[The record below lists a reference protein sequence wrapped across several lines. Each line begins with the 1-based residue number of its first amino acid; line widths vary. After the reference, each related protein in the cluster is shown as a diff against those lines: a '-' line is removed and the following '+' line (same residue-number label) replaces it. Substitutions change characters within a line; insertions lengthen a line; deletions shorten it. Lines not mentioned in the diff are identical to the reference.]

1 MLVCLY
7 ARTKLCVCVYSCSLK
22 CPDVVPLIFFSSI
35 TVDEEYCCWFFLF
48 SDPFFCAWW
57 SGLVWCGIA
66 CIYASF
72 FSFFLLYVFYILSVF
87 VVRWLHLRVLNA
99 FVCFIYPIFF
109 FASLLHYIVLSFSI
123 FISLFC
129 VLLSLV

>member
-1 MLVCLY
+1 MLVYSC

-35 TVDEEYCCWFFLF
+35 TVDEEYCCWVFCFLIR
-48 SDPFFCAWW
+48 FFCAWW
-57 SGLVWCGIA
+57 SGLVWHCLH
-66 CIYASF
+66 YMHHF
-72 FSFFLLYVFYILSVF
+72 FPFLLLYAFYVLSVF